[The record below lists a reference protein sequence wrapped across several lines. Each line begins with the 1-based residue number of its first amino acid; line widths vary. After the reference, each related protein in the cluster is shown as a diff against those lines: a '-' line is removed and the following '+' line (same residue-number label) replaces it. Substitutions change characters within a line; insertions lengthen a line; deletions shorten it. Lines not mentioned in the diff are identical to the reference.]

1 MTLAEYY
8 IKSNKPSIEDNK
20 PKVNNK
26 ELNIIVRMP
35 EVSSLI
41 SRLDLMLIKLLSDN
55 QKPANNQP
63 VVDILGVPHIQT
75 RSYFNPGQGIKQS
88 AAVQ

>member
-8 IKSNKPSIEDNK
+8 IKSNKPSIQDNK
-20 PKVNNK
+20 PKVDNR
-26 ELNIIVRMP
+26 ELNIVVRMP

-41 SRLDLMLIKLLSDN
+41 ARLDLMLIKLLSNN
-55 QKPANNQP
+55 QQNNNQP

>member
-20 PKVNNK
+20 PKVNNR
-26 ELNIIVRMP
+26 ELNIVVRMP

-41 SRLDLMLIKLLSDN
+41 ARLDLMLIKLLSNN
-55 QKPANNQP
+55 QQNNNQP

>member
-8 IKSNKPSIEDNK
+8 IKSNKNSIQDNK
-20 PKVNNK
+20 PKVDNR
-26 ELNIIVRMP
+26 ELNIVVRMP

-41 SRLDLMLIKLLSDN
+41 TRLDLMLIKLLSNN
-55 QKPANNQP
+55 QQNNNQP

-88 AAVQ
+88 AAVE

>member
-8 IKSNKPSIEDNK
+8 IKSNKNSIQDNK
-20 PKVNNK
+20 PKVDNR
-26 ELNIIVRMP
+26 ELNIVVRMP

-41 SRLDLMLIKLLSDN
+41 ARLDLMLIKLLSNN
-55 QKPANNQP
+55 QQNNNQP